1 MMRNCLNAYIF
12 SLINTLKDSDTKR
25 VRHCL
30 EWHDTKPLGSNP
42 RGMLDAGPGGPQH

>member
-1 MMRNCLNAYIF
+1 MRNCLNAYIF

-30 EWHDTKPLGSNP
+30 E
-42 RGMLDAGPGGPQH
+42 